1 MVNLGNQGSVKSLN
15 EKWMSVGENPLAK
28 LGLIEEKKEPLPF
41 LVKIVCV
48 VLALIIRKLKN

>member
-1 MVNLGNQGSVKSLN
+1 
-15 EKWMSVGENPLAK
+15 MSVGENPLAK